1 VRLTLSA
8 WVFGVTALAL
18 AGCSSLGGFEWDQPT
33 ELTSAIVAGSED
45 EVARLLADGADP
57 NDWGGG
63 SNSPI
68 SLAVQYGEVEIAA
81 ALLAAGARVDELGLL
96 VTVAKTRPDDR
107 VSEQL
112 VRLLV
117 AGGADPCSTFG
128 SGPQSGQRASEV
140 ASDLGKSGLADLL
153 VQIESECAE

>member
-1 VRLTLSA
+1 MRLKLVA
-8 WVFGVTALAL
+8 WAFVATSLAL
-18 AGCSSLGGFEWDQPT
+18 AGCSSSAGVEWDQPT
-33 ELTSAIVAGSED
+33 ELPSAIVTGSED
-45 EVARLLADGADP
+45 EVTRLLADGADP
-57 NDWGGG
+57 NDSGGG
-63 SNSPI
+63 STSPI

-81 ALLAAGARVDELGLL
+81 ALLAAGARVDEPGLL
-96 VTVAKTRPDDR
+96 VTVAKTRGDDR

-153 VQIESECAE
+153 VEIESGCAE